1 MVATG
6 PPARLRGLVHQQ
18 ASRALPLRVAGNPN
32 PYPYPYPNPNQV
44 VLAPYLLGATEA
56 AREIYS
62 SWAGDLSSA
71 QGDRFAEAS
80 RQEDARRTTTFFF
93 AGNLLLADKV
103 G

>member
-1 MVATG
+1 MWLCSADHGGDIMQGIPGVRSGIVLAHYFKG
-6 PPARLRGLVHQQ
+6 AYVGRLSPQ
-18 ASRALPLRVAGNPN
+18 P
-32 PYPYPYPNPNQV
+32 V

-62 SWAGDLSSA
+62 SWGDLSSA
-71 QGDRFAEAS
+71 RGDRFAEAS